1 MMKQR
6 VVAEIVGPAGAG
18 KSTLTRVLRERDG
31 SLRTGLSVWGLPPAL
46 LCLNA
51 VLSLPRFVGL
61 YRSRGRIRRDEVKL
75 IVRLSALH
83 QLLGRESS
91 KSYRTLLLDEGT
103 IFALVK
109 LLAFGDSVKA
119 NGGGGGGGRSNHLDA
134 WTQSLLNRWA
144 RRLDAVIW
152 LDAPDEVLAERIR
165 TRGKAHRV
173 KDKSDAEIFAFLARY
188 RDSYERVISEL
199 NARHGLKVIRF
210 STEEHSLEEMAD
222 QILAGMQEGI

>member
-1 MMKQR
+1 MKQR

-18 KSTLTRVLRERDG
+18 KSTLTQVLRERDG
-31 SLRTGLSVWGLPPAL
+31 SMRTGLSVWGLPPAL

-91 KSYRTLLLDEGT
+91 KNYRTLLLDEGT

-109 LLAFGDSVKA
+109 LLAFGDNLKS
-119 NGGGGGGGRSNHLDA
+119 NGNGRSNPLDA

-173 KDKSDAEIFAFLARY
+173 KDKSDEEIYEFLARY

-210 STEEHSLEEMAD
+210 STEHQSLEEMAD

>member
-1 MMKQR
+1 MKQR

-18 KSTLTRVLRERDG
+18 KSTLTRVLRQRDE
-31 SLRTGLSVWGLPPAL
+31 SLRTGLSVWGLPPSL
-46 LCLNA
+46 LFLNA
-51 VLSLPRFVGL
+51 FTSLPRFFGL

-91 KSYRTLLLDEGT
+91 KNYRTLLLDEGT

-109 LLAFGDSVKA
+109 LLAFSDK
-119 NGGGGGGGRSNHLDA
+119 NGNGKSNGRSNHLDA
-134 WTQSLLNRWA
+134 WTASLLHRWA

-152 LDAPDEVLAERIR
+152 LDAPDNVLAERIR

-173 KDKSDAEIFAFLARY
+173 KDKTDEEIYEFLARY
-188 RDSYERVISEL
+188 RRSYERVISEL
-199 NARHGLKVIRF
+199 TARHGLKVIRF
-210 STEEHSLEEMAD
+210 STELETLEQVAD
-222 QILAGMQEGI
+222 QVLAGMHEGI